1 MNARAF
7 RGIRYLEAMI
17 PITRSFRAAALSVG
31 LALVLV
37 PAVVRAQD
45 ATSQRVLTA
54 SSLPRL
60 ASDLRDEG
68 VLPAEVTMALGQ
80 MKAAR
85 VAPADAARTIKAE
98 FEARANRKPRDV
110 EFGVLVREQL
120 RKGVRGP
127 ALAAAIKAARERKPA
142 AKRKIQ

>member
-1 MNARAF
+1 
-7 RGIRYLEAMI
+7 MI
-17 PITRSFRAAALSVG
+17 PISRSLRAAALSAG

-37 PAVVRAQD
+37 PAAQAQD
-45 ATSQRVLTA
+45 ATSQRVLAA

-80 MKAAR
+80 MQAAK
-85 VAPADAARTIKAE
+85 VAPADAARALRAE
-98 FEARANRKPRDV
+98 YQARAEQKTRDV
-110 EFGVLVREQL
+110 EFGVLVREQV

-127 ALAAAIKAARERKPA
+127 ALAAAIKAAREAKPA
-142 AKRKIQ
+142 PKRKIQ

>member
-1 MNARAF
+1 
-7 RGIRYLEAMI
+7 MI
-17 PITRSFRAAALSVG
+17 PISRSLRAAALSAG

-37 PAVVRAQD
+37 PAAQAQD
-45 ATSQRVLTA
+45 ATSQRVLAA

-80 MKAAR
+80 MQAAK
-85 VAPADAARTIKAE
+85 VAPADAARALRAE
-98 FEARANRKPRDV
+98 YQARAEQKTRDV
-110 EFGVLVREQL
+110 EFGVLVRDQV

-127 ALAAAIKAARERKPA
+127 ALAAAIKAAREAKPA
-142 AKRKIQ
+142 PKRKIQ